1 MLFNSYNVLI
11 GVIILALWFGLL
23 ISFGMALFYS
33 GKMVYDIGSGRN
45 DYIVLFH
52 KTMVATGVGFLLCV
66 IVDVFSRSVG
76 LIG

>member
-1 MLFNSYNVLI
+1 MFFNSYNVLI

-33 GKMVYDIGSGRN
+33 GKMVYDICSGRN

>member
-1 MLFNSYNVLI
+1 MFFNSYNVLI
-11 GVIILALWFGLL
+11 GVIISALWFGLL

-52 KTMVATGVGFLLCV
+52 KMMVATGIGFLLCV
-66 IVDVFSRSVG
+66 IADVFSRSVG
-76 LIG
+76 